1 MPTMSTRRGLL
12 ALAVVAAIA
21 PAALAQQFRMP
32 KVEVHSDP
40 ETDFAAFH
48 SYAWKDP
55 VSPAQKPEVNT
66 SIIWYVERGLEQKGL
81 TKVEPS
87 SETEPD
93 LFVRYY
99 AKARSSIQGTP
110 QQAQQILPGS
120 AETLTTTTSFD
131 LGKVRAGTLILEL
144 QKPDNTT
151 VWRAGT
157 DISRIDERRIDAEV
171 QRAVRMLLAKD
182 PPKPTKP

>member
-1 MPTMSTRRGLL
+1 MSTRRELL
-12 ALAVVAAIA
+12 VLAAAAAIA
-21 PAALAQQFRMP
+21 PAALAQQLRMP

-40 ETDFAAFH
+40 EADFAEFR

-55 VSPAQKPEVNT
+55 VSPAERPEVNT
-66 SIIWYVERGLEQKGL
+66 SIVWYVERGLEGKGL
-81 TKVEPS
+81 AKVEPE

-99 AKARSSIQGTP
+99 AKAKSSIQGTP
-110 QQAQQILPGS
+110 GQSQTLLPGS

-131 LGKVRAGTLILEL
+131 LRKVRAGTLILEL
-144 QKPDNTT
+144 QRASDNQT

-171 QRAVRMLLAKD
+171 QRAVRMLLARY
-182 PPKPTKP
+182 PPKPAQP

>member
-1 MPTMSTRRGLL
+1 MPTRRELL
-12 ALAVVAAIA
+12 VLAGAVTIA
-21 PAALAQQFRMP
+21 PTAFAQALRMP
-32 KVEVHSDP
+32 KVEVHSDS
-40 ETDFAAFH
+40 ETDFTRFH

-55 VSPAQKPEVNT
+55 VSPAERPEVHT

-81 TKVEPS
+81 TKVEPE

-93 LFVRYY
+93 VFIRYY
-99 AKARSSIQGTP
+99 AKGRSSVQGTP
-110 QQAQQILPGS
+110 RQTQRLLPGS

-131 LGKVRAGTLILEL
+131 LKKVQAGTLILEL

-157 DISRIDERRIDAEV
+157 DISRIDEKRIDAEV
-171 QRAVRMLLAKD
+171 QRAVRMLLAKY
-182 PPKPTKP
+182 PPKPGKP

>member
-1 MPTMSTRRGLL
+1 MPTRRDLL
-12 ALAVVAAIA
+12 VLAAVATIA
-21 PAALAQQFRMP
+21 ASALAQQFHLP

-40 ETDFAAFH
+40 DTDFTAFH

-55 VSPAQKPEVNT
+55 VSPAEKPEVNT

-81 TKVEPS
+81 TKVEPG

-99 AKARSSIQGTP
+99 AKGRSSIRGTP

-131 LGKVRAGTLILEL
+131 LKKVRAGTLILEL

-157 DISRIDERRIDAEV
+157 DISRIDEKRIDAEV
-171 QRAVRMLLAKD
+171 QRAVRMLLAKY
-182 PPKPTKP
+182 PPKPATP